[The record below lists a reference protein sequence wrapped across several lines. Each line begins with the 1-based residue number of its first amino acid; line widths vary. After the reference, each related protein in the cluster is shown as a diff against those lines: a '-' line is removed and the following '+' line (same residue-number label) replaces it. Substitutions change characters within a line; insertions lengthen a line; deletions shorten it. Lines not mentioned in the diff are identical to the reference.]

1 MLADLFLRTKSRK
14 IKSSPLLINFT
25 IKKSQITIHKT
36 LAVIRTKEMG
46 KKKKN
51 KENFQKD
58 NNCQILALKSRELL
72 TDQINSVD
80 TNNSKAG
87 TFISISSLFIPLAF
101 SLFEKFELSIVWILI
116 FFIPIILNL
125 IGLFF
130 LVKALFPRKIYHG
143 INFNEFQSL
152 IEKSE
157 DEIYL
162 FEIGINRDSF
172 NDNKITINEQNKNLK
187 TGLSIIFLSAGVLTL
202 IIFVNLLITNCN

>member
-1 MLADLFLRTKSRK
+1 
-14 IKSSPLLINFT
+14 
-25 IKKSQITIHKT
+25 
-36 LAVIRTKEMG
+36 MG
-46 KKKKN
+46 KKKKH
-51 KENFQKD
+51 KEDFPKD

-72 TDQINSVD
+72 NDQINSVD

-116 FFIPIILNL
+116 FFIPIVLNL
-125 IGLFF
+125 IGLYF

-143 INFNEFQSL
+143 MNFNEFQPL
-152 IEKSE
+152 LEKSE

-162 FEIGINRDSF
+162 FEIGINKDSF
-172 NDNKITINEQNKNLK
+172 NDNKKTINEQNKNLK

-202 IIFVNLLITNCN
+202 IIFVNLIITNCN